1 MRDAEDSSMSIFKQ
15 PGATPDR
22 TMSRNDAPVG
32 EAALSVISVG
42 MKVLGDIETSGVVK
56 IEGTIEG
63 AVRGARQLVLGR
75 TGSIKGD
82 VFAEEAI
89 LAGTVFGMITA
100 TQRVEIQDSSN
111 IQGDIRTKSIVILE
125 GGIINGTVRMDAGA
139 EKVTTATPPQRASL
153 AIST

>member
-1 MRDAEDSSMSIFKQ
+1 MSIFKQ

-22 TMSRNDAPVG
+22 PMTRNDVPVG

-63 AVRGARQLVLGR
+63 SVRGARQLVLGR

-89 LAGTVFGMITA
+89 LAGAVFGTITA

-125 GGIINGTVRMDAGA
+125 GGIINGTVRMDMGA
-139 EKVTTATPPQRASL
+139 DKATGAMQPQRASL

>member
-1 MRDAEDSSMSIFKQ
+1 MSIFKQ
-15 PGATPDR
+15 PGVNPDR
-22 TMSRNDAPVG
+22 TASRTDAPVG

-63 AVRGARQLVLGR
+63 SVRGARQLVLGR

-89 LAGTVFGMITA
+89 LAGAVFGMITA

-125 GGIINGTVRMDAGA
+125 GGIINGTVRMDVGTDKTAS
-139 EKVTTATPPQRASL
+139 ATPTQRASL

>member
-1 MRDAEDSSMSIFKQ
+1 MSIFKQ

-22 TMSRNDAPVG
+22 PMPRNDAPVG

-63 AVRGARQLVLGR
+63 SVRGARQLVLGR

-89 LAGTVFGMITA
+89 LAGAVFGTITA

-125 GGIINGTVRMDAGA
+125 GGIINGTVRMDMGA
-139 EKVTTATPPQRASL
+139 DKATGATQPQRASL